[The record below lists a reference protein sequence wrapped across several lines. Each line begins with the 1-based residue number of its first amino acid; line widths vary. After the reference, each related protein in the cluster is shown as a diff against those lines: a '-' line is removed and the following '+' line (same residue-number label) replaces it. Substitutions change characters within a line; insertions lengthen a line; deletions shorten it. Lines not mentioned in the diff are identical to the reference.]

1 MMSDVN
7 DVVNASAVDQDLTQ
21 ESLNE
26 NVKELFESRHQ
37 QKPARTPVTA
47 FSDGALSS
55 AVGRTS
61 SVVSAQWTPHATL
74 STPLLPQS
82 SNSST
87 NRRMYVDIKERLEEN
102 KTLKAENFEL
112 KKKLFIVMRE
122 LPAMKD
128 PKGNDFTEDYL
139 ECRDMLYKEQT
150 RRMEAEDELNS
161 VKSEIAELKK
171 KHEQEADEWIARNKR
186 LIEDRNRLSED
197 YSRLRRELCTKALL
211 VNRLTAQVESL
222 SRQVTAED
230 GNESQA
236 DTSLSNVSIMSSRDR
251 IIEELKGTIVE
262 MTVKEEQT
270 AVMVKRVDMLNSD
283 LARMASELE
292 EQQKA
297 LREERQLKADATQKL
312 VQLQHELNEAKSDA
326 NALKQEMTEK
336 EARYEAEL
344 AKVRKCIETR
354 DRAINALMNKMP
366 YKLTLSNF
374 PDEIPQQVE
383 TDRCVASDAAG
394 DENPVVQKLLER
406 IGNISTTNKELRDQV
421 ERLKKEGAFDRD
433 FSWLED
439 LSTDDESSVWDLHR
453 LQTEN
458 KKATAVLAR
467 EGVIDIDS
475 SCQQMLQMKMREFD
489 RSPTRVPRIP
499 KIATTDCDSSLRS
512 STQAQMEFPE
522 MAAMADLYSQSV
534 TALDDLGT
542 LRKSVS
548 LLRRISLRLFEKLRG
563 SAAFLQSL
571 LDELG
576 YSEKGR
582 AFINE
587 IAAMRIEFNRSAQ
600 TATEI
605 LNGVSVAEQSISEFR
620 AQVERSMNFSMS
632 LSSSRIDI
640 ATAPAK
646 VVTTSSSIV
655 GTDRSSKYV
664 PGEDQH
670 ATSSQAEAE
679 LLVMKGKVIELERE
693 RVELEQQLKA
703 ASKQKTQFEKT
714 IIELQEVNAEK
725 CERELALLGQTQV
738 LTKKIEELQARS
750 AENEFE
756 LRRIADE
763 AEIRCRDLEVKK
775 NELEVLL
782 GDSQQVIKEKAAE
795 VGKVNDSLR
804 IREEEF
810 SRYKREC
817 ALLEMKTRE
826 LIDTVKE
833 SIEAMPA
840 KVVKDIATSSREIID
855 TRSSIAHEQLSAQI
869 ALMDV
874 HMTEL
879 KTELERVRTVLEE
892 CEAGRKTA
900 EDKCRIL
907 TDELKS
913 QQVETTKYKKRFE
926 AATQRREHMKVIG
939 TQSEMSMASISA
951 LEADLKK
958 LQIANAATA
967 ENLRAMCET
976 VVELESKARNVGQNL
991 KPKTVDGC
999 TSTAIAPLNLN
1010 KVNVAVMTSMGAM
1023 NIEEMEVKLNGY
1035 SSFAG
1040 KIYDFLGRWSK
1051 KEHSISKTSFSSGD
1065 LERMYQRMLRMQKIT
1080 DDEIISLKTQVEANT
1095 ERAFDFAKDRR
1106 KRSSSSNQGS
1116 LLGRRKLAAS
1126 DGAITS
1132 QSSSPASLEAEQ
1144 LEVVRSELSAGD
1156 VNEMY
1161 RSSHSVVE
1169 LIKDLL
1175 TSNAAGF
1182 KEQEATEALQKA
1194 RTIRS
1199 QLAALCTRLNQFEKA
1214 KENVDPNDSMETLKA
1229 ENLKLQLAL
1238 NDAKAML
1245 MSSHEKLRIQPN
1257 SEAMCEAIV
1266 RELGKISKAMKST
1279 TRDVCRYRRMR
1290 RGSAGVRT
1298 ESS

>member
-453 LQTEN
+453 LQTE
-458 KKATAVLAR
+458 
-467 EGVIDIDS
+467 
-475 SCQQMLQMKMREFD
+475 
-489 RSPTRVPRIP
+489 
-499 KIATTDCDSSLRS
+499 
-512 STQAQMEFPE
+512 PE